1 VTDRTAA
8 HQKEADRRHQRDE
21 IRQEQARA
29 ARRRRTLSL
38 AGWAVGMVL
47 VAGIITAGLMSSK
60 PQDQTAGTP
69 TPAPTFTLTDTTGA
83 RVDLAAMRGRNVI
96 LYFSEGAGCQSC
108 LVQMAD
114 IERRKGDFDAANLVV
129 LPIVMNTVDQIT
141 ADMAANGV
149 TTPFLLDDGSVS
161 TAYNTIGK
169 GMHGGLPGH
178 SFVVIDTEGIQRWY
192 GEYPSMW
199 LSPDELL
206 AQATSAL
213 SS

>member
-1 VTDRTAA
+1 MTSRNAT
-8 HQKEADRRHQRDE
+8 RRHDDE
-21 IRQEQARA
+21 LRELHAQERSRG
-29 ARRRRTLSL
+29 RRRRSVALVAWGAGLLVLAAVVTFGLVNSQPEQTTTNSL
-38 AGWAVGMVL
+38 A
-47 VAGIITAGLMSSK
+47 
-60 PQDQTAGTP
+60 
-69 TPAPTFTLTDTTGA
+69 APFTLTDTSGA
-83 RVDLAAMRGRNVI
+83 EVSLADYRGRNVI

-114 IERRKGDFDAANLVV
+114 IERRKADFDAANLVV

-141 ADMAANGV
+141 SDMAANGV

-161 TAYNTIGK
+161 TAYGTIGK

-178 SFVVIDTEGIQRWY
+178 SFVVIDAEGIQRWY

-206 AQATSAL
+206 AQANSAL